1 MRAILGTRV
10 RERSKV
16 TAKSTAGEGNTWHTC
31 SRTEQSSS
39 QAHSQLGQYLA
50 HVSEN
55 GAKLENSSRPMR
67 AALGTRVRERRQV
80 GRHGIKPKNKK
91 VLILSIRRFNNTL
104 FCRAD
109 VSAGPIFSEWVFIS
123 YLFLSIR
130 DLRNTY
136 FPASDFS
143 RNPYSAE
150 RIASSQGG
158 AIGVRFYKP
167 ASSVQPQLLGVLTL
181 KKDI

>member
-1 MRAILGTRV
+1 MRAIFYTRV
-10 RERSKV
+10 RKRTKI

-31 SRTEQSSS
+31 SRKEQSSS
-39 QAHSQLGQYLA
+39 QAHSRLGQYLA
-50 HVSEN
+50 HVSEK
-55 GAKLENSSRPMR
+55 GAKLENSSKPMR

-104 FCRAD
+104 FRRAD
-109 VSAGPIFSEWVFIS
+109 VSAGPIFSEWVFIP
-123 YLFLSIR
+123 YLFLSIG

-158 AIGVRFYKP
+158 ANGVRFYKP
-167 ASSVQPQLLGVLTL
+167 ASSVHTQLSGVLTL